1 MSLPIPGNTVMPS
14 SMSSITIA
22 VSSGERI
29 RATGFT
35 QINAAA
41 GRSKP
46 TARVNRPPMESPD
59 TTTRSQRAL
68 NVSKAS
74 SAVENQSDQS
84 VVIMSSTEVP

>member
-1 MSLPIPGNTVMPS
+1 MPS

-46 TARVNRPPMESPD
+46 TARVNKPPIDSPE
-59 TTTRSQRAL
+59 TTTRSHLDA
-68 NVSKAS
+68 NASKAS
-74 SAVENQSDQS
+74 SAAANQSDQS